1 MSLNNKAQQEVLLKL
16 ASDLMISD
24 GVIDQSEKELIN
36 FVKSQCTEGVSELEN
51 FNLSEIRD
59 VFGSKKA
66 KVSMLLELI
75 GLAHADGYYGKE
87 EKVFINEIASVLNIN
102 EANLNELENWVRR
115 QLDLVNDS
123 VMFMEE

>member
-1 MSLNNKAQQEVLLKL
+1 NKAQQEVLLKL